1 MGIVLFLLY
10 LFLCLGAYSLFLI
23 LFKNRYT
30 TYYQLDD
37 IIDTNDETYAVYL
50 PENRWKEYIKDYT
63 VYINDEY
70 RFLKFELTD
79 KVQYIN
85 INIIC
90 YRDKKIK
97 RIISFLNEIDVKQEH
112 FIIKLPDNCDE
123 IKLNVV
129 EVNGNPYFEDSNIK
143 CDVLW
148 RSIVSSLILGFSA
161 VLMLFI
167 FRLAA
172 MGFENSYFNWN
183 HIYELFFYEPW
194 TYIVG
199 ICFALILA
207 GSLFLILYLSN
218 NLEFKKARFNKIKK
232 LKIDKVLKT
241 KLKIRKKKD
250 FELPYLVFKPKRK
263 RKFKR
268 GEAKVKCFD
277 ENNNLLKEIDLTFY
291 KKKTRYWLSSITGT
305 KRVEVNFIGADFKK
319 IYFRNGTFRKK
330 ITKKGV
336 QSGFLTLKGIKQAR
350 ILFIVSILAVS
361 SFSIFKYYELNN
373 INGDLSNFVFDYV
386 EGSQNLLRI
395 KEYKGKSSKVV
406 VPKEFNNM
414 QIVSIDPLAFATNFY
429 IDEVYFTAPID
440 IGDRAFQNCA
450 NLKVVD
456 FSFVSRIGSH
466 AFGGTRI
473 RELIVDHPMII
484 EDGAFYN
491 NTFFRKIIIEEV
503 GASLLSGAF
512 SNTKTQYF
520 ELHQETNLI
529 ESGFYSNG
537 EIVKGY
543 VFDTAPINRGNYT
556 GYFSSNTIKV
566 ENSCVH
572 DNNSFFV
579 RNGQIIDT
587 KSYTYFATISEPTCI
602 TNGLNEVTCNY
613 CGSHY
618 NVFSPS
624 DPNAHNFVDGKC
636 IYCGKDDP
644 NYVFTEDVSER
655 RPA

>member
-194 TYIVG
+194 TYIAG

-207 GSLFLILYLSN
+207 VSLFLILYLSN
-218 NLEFKKARFNKIKK
+218 NLKFKKARFNKIKK

-277 ENNNLLKEIDLTFY
+277 KNNNLLKEIDLTFY

-330 ITKKGV
+330 IT
-336 QSGFLTLKGIKQAR
+336 I
-350 ILFIVSILAVS
+350 
-361 SFSIFKYYELNN
+361 Y
-373 INGDLSNFVFDYV
+373 
-386 EGSQNLLRI
+386 
-395 KEYKGKSSKVV
+395 
-406 VPKEFNNM
+406 
-414 QIVSIDPLAFATNFY
+414 FY
-429 IDEVYFTAPID
+429 F
-440 IGDRAFQNCA
+440 C
-450 NLKVVD
+450 
-456 FSFVSRIGSH
+456 S
-466 AFGGTRI
+466 
-473 RELIVDHPMII
+473 
-484 EDGAFYN
+484 
-491 NTFFRKIIIEEV
+491 
-503 GASLLSGAF
+503 
-512 SNTKTQYF
+512 
-520 ELHQETNLI
+520 
-529 ESGFYSNG
+529 
-537 EIVKGY
+537 
-543 VFDTAPINRGNYT
+543 
-556 GYFSSNTIKV
+556 
-566 ENSCVH
+566 
-572 DNNSFFV
+572 
-579 RNGQIIDT
+579 
-587 KSYTYFATISEPTCI
+587 
-602 TNGLNEVTCNY
+602 
-613 CGSHY
+613 
-618 NVFSPS
+618 
-624 DPNAHNFVDGKC
+624 
-636 IYCGKDDP
+636 
-644 NYVFTEDVSER
+644 
-655 RPA
+655 